1 MKPTLGPAMT
11 IFTIFLMTFFVGLP
25 HLATFIFSYIFFFS
39 MTEPELGAGIDP
51 GMALTLT
58 IFI

>member
-1 MKPTLGPAMT
+1 M
-11 IFTIFLMTFFVGLP
+11 FFVGLP
-25 HLATFIFSYIFFFS
+25 HLATYTFSYFS
-39 MTEPELGAGIDP
+39 SNEPEPELGAGIDP